1 MLIVLKKIDPNI
13 YQGLQYSSEVILVSI
28 VPSVYQ
34 QVLIISIV
42 MTDNEI

>member
-1 MLIVLKKIDPNI
+1 MCIKVYNI
-13 YQGLQYSSEVILVSI
+13 LVEVILVSI

-42 MTDNEI
+42 MTDSEI

>member
-1 MLIVLKKIDPNI
+1 MCIKAYNI
-13 YQGLQYSSEVILVSI
+13 LVEVIFVSI

-42 MTDNEI
+42 MTDSEI

>member
-1 MLIVLKKIDPNI
+1 MCIKAYNI
-13 YQGLQYSSEVILVSI
+13 LVEVILVSI

-42 MTDNEI
+42 MTDSEI